1 MSTETRVINIDGMTC
16 GGCVKSVDS
25 ALTQLDGVQSVDV
38 DLEGNK
44 AAVTYDSSVVAVD
57 AIVEAIEEA
66 GFDAAVAGE

>member
-1 MSTETRVINIDGMTC
+1 MSIETRVINIDGMTC

-44 AAVTYDSSVVAVD
+44 AAVTYDSSAVAVD
-57 AIVEAIEEA
+57 AIVEAIEDA
-66 GFDAAVAGE
+66 GFDAAIAGE

>member
-1 MSTETRVINIDGMTC
+1 METRVINIDGMTC

-25 ALTQLDGVQSVDV
+25 ALTQLNGVQSVEV

-44 AAVTYDSSVVAVD
+44 AAVTYDSSAVAVD

-66 GFDAAVAGE
+66 GFDAAIAGE

>member
-1 MSTETRVINIDGMTC
+1 MSIETRVINIDGMTC

-25 ALTQLDGVQSVDV
+25 ALTQLNGVQSVEV

-44 AAVTYDSSVVAVD
+44 AAVTYDSSAVAVD

-66 GFDAAVAGE
+66 GFDAAIAGE

>member
-1 MSTETRVINIDGMTC
+1 MSIETRVINIDGMTC

-25 ALTQLDGVQSVDV
+25 ALTQLNGVQSVEV

-44 AAVTYDSSVVAVD
+44 AVVTYDSSAVAVD

-66 GFDAAVAGE
+66 GFDAAIAGE

>member
-1 MSTETRVINIDGMTC
+1 MSTETQVINIDGMTC

-25 ALTQLDGVQSVDV
+25 ALTQLDGVQSVEV

-44 AAVTYDSSVVAVD
+44 ASVTYDSSAVAVD

>member
-1 MSTETRVINIDGMTC
+1 MTTETRVINIDGMTC

-25 ALTQLDGVQSVDV
+25 ALTRLNGVQLVDV

-44 AAVTYDSSVVAVD
+44 ASVTYDSSAVAVD